1 MIFGLP
7 WFAIIPIVAIV
18 GGLFLEYRKQEL
30 KYEQGSAN
38 SLRELQ
44 EIRKLVHNLKIRIE
58 NLEAIATSTETKESR
73 NYPLDDLEIKD
84 DDEQTRRASNSRNRT
99 NY

>member
-30 KYEQGSAN
+30 KYEQS
-38 SLRELQ
+38 SVSRSRELQ
-44 EIRKLVHNLKIRIE
+44 EIRKLVHSLKARIE
-58 NLEAIATSTETKESR
+58 NLEAIVTSVENEKKSS
-73 NYPLDDLEIKD
+73 YPLDDLEIKD
-84 DDEQTRRASNSRNRT
+84 ERNSSERSYSSRKST
-99 NY
+99 HS